1 MESIAASFPLF
12 TGLCLVNVSKS
23 ITLFTITWVTTAPCS
38 MPLFQHRWGKHHT
51 SVQLALKGCVGL
63 QVGHAWSMPLGIE
76 INSQCVI
83 VGFFSRH
90 LSLSCGLWFV
100 NSWKFCLILLLTKI
114 YLKFNYDVP
123 RSTTTH
129 KSIWNYSMTWS
140 IYVFWI
146 YEGTALHSSFT
157 VFKITSLASHLA
169 EA

>member
-51 SVQLALKGCVGL
+51 SVQLALKGCAGL

-100 NSWKFCLILLLTKI
+100 NSWKFYLILLPTKI
-114 YLKFNYDVP
+114 YLNNNKKNSIMMYLDLQQHISLFE
-123 RSTTTH
+123 TTA
-129 KSIWNYSMTWS
+129 WPDQSMCS
-140 IYVFWI
+140 EYMRVLH
-146 YEGTALHSSFT
+146 YTALLLFS
-157 VFKITSLASHLA
+157 K
-169 EA
+169 